1 MQKENSYV
9 AVTYT
14 PGAFLHANMD
24 EEVHMLLEGTIAE
37 LIIKLKQKLYRR
49 CIWKN
54 KNYKPFCPT
63 HDMLG
68 DFFTKPL

>member
-9 AVTYT
+9 AVTYI

-37 LIIKLKQKLYRR
+37 LISSQ
-49 CIWKN
+49 
-54 KNYKPFCPT
+54 NYT
-63 HDMLG
+63 G
-68 DFFTKPL
+68 NVYGRTKITNHSALPMIC